1 MLIKLPIILNN
12 KIDIINFKINKFE
25 NKFII
30 KPLTENK
37 DDLYQFMVTN
47 KEFCMNTFHIK
58 FPYEITIIDNKYL
71 FSNYFFITS
80 ILNGFHCELNF
91 FSNILINIE
100 KHFNKK
106 LNFFKL
112 DYLLNNVANITKKCN
127 ILIET
132 KKKFED
138 LKEMESYL
146 DTQLTI
152 SLNLIYLLLYKFPQ
166 NCSKDFKESAIKEFI
181 PNKIIN
187 CLNLIKN

>member
-12 KIDIINFKINKFE
+12 KIDIKNLNINKFE

-127 ILIET
+127 ILIEI

-152 SLNLIYLLLYKFPQ
+152 SLNYT
-166 NCSKDFKESAIKEFI
+166 FI
-181 PNKIIN
+181 TYISI
-187 CLNLIKN
+187 